1 MMLPEPLQAFQS
13 QVLTNQALAK
23 YTAVRLGGPADF
35 ILIARHVDALEKMVI
50 GAWEAQISMRV
61 LGAGA
66 NVLVQDA
73 GFRGLIVINR
83 ANQVEVDH
91 EHVRVD
97 SGHSLTT
104 FAKKCVH
111 WNLTGFEWAGSV
123 PGTIGGAVVNNA
135 GAHGGDMSQC
145 VVEASCLFL
154 ESDKIEKRT
163 LNRDDLAYGYRSSS
177 LKARADRNFL
187 VLSANLHLQTGDPVA
202 IQEKLDANNAYRK
215 RTQPPG
221 ASLGSI
227 FKNPEGDYAGRLIE
241 LCGLKGFQMGGAQVS
256 NVHAN
261 FFINADHATA
271 DDYLKLIEHVR
282 TIVLEKTGITL
293 ETEIEV
299 VGN

>member
-1 MMLPEPLQAFQS
+1 MMLPEPLRAFQS

-215 RTQPPG
+215 CTQPPG

>member
-293 ETEIEV
+293 ETEIGV